1 MRLAFADVDEWAGN
15 SKIDMNKKLNNYDGL
30 DQYDFSDGKY
40 LEKVASK
47 YFPLIGEFLIGFS
60 ILEQDLNI
68 AIADSLYDGY
78 HETGFVIIEKL
89 TTSNKID
96 LFYKMY
102 VRLESFNNK
111 KHKAILVEIKRQLVE
126 LNSFRNSIVHA
137 NWQSLTKKGF
147 VRTKILVDNEEGF
160 VKFKKIEIK
169 PRIIRQK
176 INEVDKLLEQID
188 EYKEKAFQF

>member
-1 MRLAFADVDEWAGN
+1 MDNNQKDYDE
-15 SKIDMNKKLNNYDGL
+15 L
-30 DQYDFSDGKY
+30 DQYDFSDGEY
-40 LEKVASK
+40 LEKVADK
-47 YFPLIGEFLIGFS
+47 YFPIVGEFLISFS
-60 ILEQDLNI
+60 ILEQDINI
-68 AIADSLYDGY
+68 AIADFLHDDC

-111 KHKAILVEIKRQLVE
+111 KHKAILIKIKKQLVK

-137 NWQSLTKKGF
+137 SWQSLTKEGF
-147 VRTKILVDNEEGF
+147 VRTKIIVDNEEGF

-169 PRIIRQK
+169 PKIIRQK
-176 INEVDKLLEQID
+176 IKEIDKLSEQID